1 MGLQNQSSLGRRAV
15 GFARTEVGSCT
26 RNVSAKGQGKG
37 EVAQTY
43 SEHSLNNQAE
53 MGLKS
58 SPLFTL
64 TCYYF
69 NQDIV
74 KQWISHLFK
83 TKTWDLSLA
92 F

>member
-1 MGLQNQSSLGRRAV
+1 MGVTRI
-15 GFARTEVGSCT
+15 EVGSCT
-26 RNVSAKGQGKG
+26 RSIPANGQGQG

-43 SEHSLNNQAE
+43 SEHSLNNQAK

-64 TCYYF
+64 ICYHF

-74 KQWISHLFK
+74 KQWISLLFK